1 MVPWS
6 LLDHEGIITPS
17 NNRSELLQCIYDT
30 VSTDPASQPAFELDC
45 IVLDGVGFVYQLM
58 MTCLNKESA
67 NTISI
72 RVVCDIYES

>member
-1 MVPWS
+1 MVPWP
-6 LLDHEGIITPS
+6 LLDHEGIIIPCS
-17 NNRSELLQCIYDT
+17 NRSELLQCIYDT
-30 VSTDPASQPAFELDC
+30 VSTDPASQPAIELDC